1 MSLLQPKHDSSGPAV
16 GLGGSLLSV
25 PLCLLPSALLVVLSV
40 MSVAPLHVCLSVL
53 SVAPLRVCQSVLSPA
68 LSVLCVALLFLSCR
82 FYQSFWLFCQC
93 VCLSFLTWLVV

>member
-25 PLCLLPSALLVVLSV
+25 PLCLLPSALLFVLSV
-40 MSVAPLHVCLSVL
+40 MSVAPLHVCL

-68 LSVLCVALLFLSCR
+68 LSVLCVAPLFVLSFLSVV
-82 FYQSFWLFCQC
+82 LAVLP
-93 VCLSFLTWLVV
+93 VCLSLFSLGWLFK